1 MFGVQKKVIYLV
13 ILLQYN
19 VSHTYMFMVN
29 CYNARMDQNAEL
41 PNDLNA
47 CHALL
52 RQQLDVN
59 AKLAEVNATQARQLE
74 ELTTEQEKLRKLI
87 VRLTQ
92 GNVSEKRSLSDTAQ
106 GRLPFEDEAE
116 WQAAKAEA
124 EAEAEE
130 IQDKITSKRGTKK
143 TKRRDESLPRH
154 LRREERI
161 ADVPEELKQCPTHG
175 ERTVIGYDETE
186 TLVRKPAEL
195 YVVVTKYPK
204 FACSQDKACGIASP
218 ERPTSLVEGNKYDT
232 SVAATIIEAKWFH
245 YIPIYRCQDLFSGSG
260 WTPSRSTLLNIVT
273 QSAFVLAPLI
283 LFMKRLVQNDTAV
296 GIDDTSCRMLLPR
309 EIPEFQ
315 PGDLKGQRLAEKVAE
330 ARRKGHNSL
339 LAKMW
344 VYSGLNQARYNIF
357 DFRVSRHRE
366 GPEEFFASSRC
377 KVQGDCYSGNTGI
390 VLRSNERLEFVA
402 CWGHARRKVVESQT
416 YKAEGEVLLKMIQV
430 LYDIE
435 CRGAELDS
443 ASRQQLRDRESRL
456 VLSGI
461 RKWLDSFPAGYF
473 LPKSDFAEAV
483 RYIDNHWQALLAYVG
498 DGSVPIDN
506 NRVEQLM
513 KQVAL
518 GRKAWL
524 FVGNVEAG
532 EQSAM
537 LMSLVS
543 SARRHDLDV
552 WTYIKD
558 VLDQLLGGSTDY
570 ASLLPD
576 AWAKAHPE
584 NLRQYRIE
592 ERRDKADAKQLRA
605 ARRRQLAA
613 KART

>member
-1 MFGVQKKVIYLV
+1 MMIKAQKILV
-13 ILLQYN
+13 FLVFL
-19 VSHTYMFMVN
+19 SHCIPHSTYVFWGHL
-29 CYNARMDQNAEL
+29 YNADMDQNAEI
-41 PNDLNA
+41 PNDLFA
-47 CHALL
+47 CQALL
-52 RQQLDVN
+52 RKQL
-59 AKLAEVNATQARQLE
+59 EVIATQARQLE
-74 ELTTEQEKLRKLI
+74 ELTAEQEKLRKLI
-87 VRLTQ
+87 VRLTE
-92 GNVSEKRSLSDTAQ
+92 GNRSEKRMLSDDTQ
-106 GRLPFEDEAE
+106 GRLPFEDETE

-130 IQDKITSKRGTKK
+130 IQEKINDKRQTKK

-161 ADVPEELKQCPTHG
+161 ADVPEELKHCLTHG
-175 ERTVIGYDETE
+175 ERTIIGYDETE
-186 TLVRKPAEL
+186 TLVRKPPEL

-204 FACSQDKACGIASP
+204 YACPQDKSCGIASP
-218 ERPTSLVEGNKYDT
+218 ERPTSLVEGNKYDA

-260 WTPSRSTLLNIVT
+260 WTPSRSTLLNIVG
-273 QSAFVLAPLI
+273 QSAFVLAPLV

-296 GIDDTSCRMLLPR
+296 GIDDTSCRMLLPS

-330 ARRKGHNSL
+330 ARRKSHNSL

-344 VYSGLNQARYNIF
+344 VYSGLRQAPYNIF

-366 GPEEFFASSRC
+366 GPEEFFATSRC

-390 VLRSNERLEFVA
+390 VLGSNERLEFVA

-416 YKAEGEVLLKMIQV
+416 YKPEGEVLLRMIQM

-435 CRGAELDS
+435 CRGVEFDEL
-443 ASRQQLRDRESRL
+443 SRQQLRERESSI
-456 VLSGI
+456 VLAGI

-473 LPKSDFAEAV
+473 LPKSDFAESL
-483 RYIDNHWQALLAYVG
+483 RYIDNHWQALNAYVQ

-524 FVGNVEAG
+524 FVGNVGAG

-552 WTYIKD
+552 FAYVKD
-558 VLDQLLGGSTDY
+558 VLEQLLGGSTDY

-576 AWAKAHPE
+576 AWAQSHPE
-584 NLRQYRIE
+584 SVRQYRVE

-613 KART
+613 KARN